1 MNVAF
6 MELNNGPKALDLE
19 GSLVTPHVDGL
30 DLGPINDEVQRKQ
43 LKREKMWN
51 YKWAS
56 QAWLATANELSLN
69 NKWFWRSFVCVFQI
83 IHCCRSSSSILQV
96 VLNKPY

>member
-56 QAWLATANELSLN
+56 QA
-69 NKWFWRSFVCVFQI
+69 
-83 IHCCRSSSSILQV
+83 
-96 VLNKPY
+96 